1 MRRTVREEDRGGGR
15 IEGPQSDGEDI
26 LEDITAGVLDISL
39 VM

>member
-1 MRRTVREEDRGGGR
+1 MRRTVREEDRGGR